1 VLVDVDGLPALCVN
15 LNCDYTYEAA
25 TAEITNQTYDSST
38 KVIVVT
44 GTSLPT
50 TGVTLSFGGVTCANS
65 TPSSAYTATEI
76 TCTLK
81 NAPRAGDHKAE
92 IRDSKGLI
100 PFASGVADINI
111 ALVITS
117 VTPDVANA
125 LGGDIL
131 TIVGTGFPLD
141 INTVKVSLKYILTDE
156 EAALLTDEEAALL
169 TDE

>member
-1 VLVDVDGLPALCVN
+1 L
-15 LNCDYTYEAA
+15 
-25 TAEITNQTYDSST
+25 
-38 KVIVVT
+38 
-44 GTSLPT
+44 
-50 TGVTLSFGGVTCANS
+50 TLSFGGATCLDS
-65 TPSSAYTATEI
+65 TPSSAFTDTQI

-81 NAPRAGDHKAE
+81 NAPRAGDHKVE

-111 ALVITS
+111 PLVITS

-141 INTVKVSLKYILTDE
+141 INIVKVALKSSDG
-156 EAALLTDEEAALL
+156 
-169 TDE
+169 

>member
-1 VLVDVDGLPALCVN
+1 MLVDVDGLPALCVN
-15 LNCDYTYEAA
+15 LNCDYNYVAA
-25 TAEITNQTYDSST
+25 TSEITLQSYDQNT
-38 KVIVVT
+38 KVIVVN

-50 TGVTLSFGGVTCANS
+50 TGLTLSFGGATCLDS
-65 TPSSAYTATEI
+65 TPSSAFTETQI

-81 NAPRAGDHKAE
+81 NAPRAGDHKVE

-111 ALVITS
+111 PLVITS

-141 INTVKVSLKYILTDE
+141 INNVKVALKSSDG
-156 EAALLTDEEAALL
+156 
-169 TDE
+169 

>member
-1 VLVDVDGLPALCVN
+1 MLVDVDGLPALCVN

-50 TGVTLSFGGVTCANS
+50 TGVTLSFGGATCADE
-65 TPSSAYTATEI
+65 TPSTAYTATEI

-125 LGGDIL
+125 LGG
-131 TIVGTGFPLD
+131 TGFPLD
-141 INTVKVSLKYILTDE
+141 INTVKVSLKSANGENRSPCKILTSNE
-156 EAALLTDEEAALL
+156 T
-169 TDE
+169 

>member
-15 LNCDYTYEAA
+15 LNCDYNYVAA
-25 TAEITNQTYDSST
+25 TSEITLQSYDQNT
-38 KVIVVT
+38 KVIVVN

-50 TGVTLSFGGVTCANS
+50 TGLTLSFGGATCLDS
-65 TPSSAYTATEI
+65 TPSSAFTETQI

-81 NAPRAGDHKAE
+81 NAPRAGDHKVE

-111 ALVITS
+111 PLVITS

-141 INTVKVSLKYILTDE
+141 INIVKVALKSSDG
-156 EAALLTDEEAALL
+156 
-169 TDE
+169 